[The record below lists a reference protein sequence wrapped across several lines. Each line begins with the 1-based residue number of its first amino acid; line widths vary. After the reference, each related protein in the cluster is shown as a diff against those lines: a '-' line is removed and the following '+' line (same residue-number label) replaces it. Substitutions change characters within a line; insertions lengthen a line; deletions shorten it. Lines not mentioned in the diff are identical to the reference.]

1 MLQENHDATVREA
14 AERRVRERFSRQS
27 AELVKWQQD
36 ERQKDLR
43 AQKQALDRLTEKEDA
58 LREQRRQALER
69 LDRFW
74 QQERDKLGHA
84 PARAPSFFGLG
95 GASPRD
101 LHDEYNKIREHY
113 ELRRDQLR
121 SRFED
126 RLAGMQRERADMHHS
141 FQTANQARD
150 RMYLDARIDLAD
162 RQNKA
167 FDRLVRQETERGD
180 KPLGRE
186 FARRSRDP
194 GRDI

>member
-1 MLQENHDATVREA
+1 MPGDHDARIWETV
-14 AERRVRERFSRQS
+14 ERRVRERFARQT
-27 AELVKWQQD
+27 ADLVKWQRG

-43 AQKQALDRLTEKEDA
+43 AQKQALDRVSEKEDA
-58 LREQRRQALER
+58 LRKQRRQVLER
-69 LDRFW
+69 LERFW

-95 GASPRD
+95 GTAPRD

-113 ELRRDQLR
+113 ELRREHLKA
-121 SRFED
+121 RFED
-126 RLAGMQRERADMHHS
+126 RLAGLQRERVDMHHT

-167 FDRLVRQETERGD
+167 FERLVRQETERGD

-186 FARRSRDP
+186 FARRSRDL
-194 GRDI
+194 GREI